1 MKQHTFANSSQV
13 KTVRYFDAEQILEI
27 EYVTNK
33 TYQYFQ
39 VPESVYEGCLSAESV
54 GKYVNSNVKGK
65 YEYKQIPF

>member
-1 MKQHTFANSSQV
+1 MKQHTFENSSQV

-33 TYQYFQ
+33 TYQYFN
-39 VPESVYEGCLSAESV
+39 VPETVYEGCVAAKSV
-54 GKYVNSNVKGK
+54 GKYVNANVKTK